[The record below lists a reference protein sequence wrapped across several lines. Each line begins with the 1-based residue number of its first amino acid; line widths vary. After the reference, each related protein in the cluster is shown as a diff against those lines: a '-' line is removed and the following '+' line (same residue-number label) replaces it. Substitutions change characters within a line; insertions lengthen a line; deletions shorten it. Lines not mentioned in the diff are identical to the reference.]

1 MKIKK
6 FDWFLLLINVIYL
19 IIFTIIFLKRSN
31 MEFLIYVGAIIFALV
46 LIGLLRMKIQFS
58 KFVLIGLSLVGFLHM
73 LGGALIIEGSR
84 LYVQYFVFGLVKYDL
99 IIHFLGIFFA
109 VLLFYEIL
117 RNYIKEVKIIP
128 GFIFFLILFFA
139 GLGIGGFHEIIEF
152 IIVLIVPET
161 GVGGYANTMWDMVA
175 NALGGFCAFILLNI
189 FIRRK

>member
-31 MEFLIYVGAIIFALV
+31 MEFLIYVGAIIFAVV

-73 LGGALIIEGSR
+73 LGGALIIDGSR
-84 LYVQYFVFGLVKYDL
+84 LYVQYFVFGLIKYDL

-117 RNYIKEVKIIP
+117 RNYLKEVKIIP
-128 GFIFFLILFFA
+128 GFIFF
-139 GLGIGGFHEIIEF
+139 
-152 IIVLIVPET
+152 
-161 GVGGYANTMWDMVA
+161 
-175 NALGGFCAFILLNI
+175 
-189 FIRRK
+189 